1 VVSHLP
7 NDSQPS
13 SVQTIVT
20 VRIELIDGKEKQA
33 IASALNFSGEKSNP
47 ASVGTTATITV
58 TCTGLKTLW

>member
-1 VVSHLP
+1 MHYLRA
-7 NDSQPS
+7 DHRK
-13 SVQTIVT
+13 T